1 MAKVRF
7 ASYRERDGSER
18 LGVAEGAV
26 IYALDETEPT
36 LLELLADPER
46 LAAAGDRA
54 LSAPADVVSISGVE
68 LTAPVPVPPS
78 LRDFLCFEQHLRTV
92 SGREPEPDW
101 YELPIFYFSNPAG
114 VYAPGADIPI
124 PPGCNRFDY
133 ELEVAAVIG
142 APGENLSPQ
151 EAEAHIAGYVVL
163 CDFSAR
169 DLQLR
174 EMALQLGP
182 AKGKDTA
189 TSLGP
194 WLVTADELN
203 SRRSGH
209 SFDLEMTA
217 SVNGR
222 TYSRG
227 RLDRMIWSFPEL
239 VSYASRGTRVVPG
252 DIIGSGTVGHGC
264 ILELSIEHGSE
275 AYPWLV
281 PGDEVVLEVELLGR
295 LEHRIVPGL
304 PLVPLRPQ
312 RDSAGAA

>member
-1 MAKVRF
+1 MRF
-7 ASYRERDGSER
+7 AAYHDREGRPR
-18 LGVAEGAV
+18 LGVVVADT
-26 IYALDETEPT
+26 IHALSGTEST
-36 LLELLADPER
+36 FLELLADPGG

-54 LSAPADVVSISGVE
+54 LSDPADVISISQVE

-78 LRDFLCFEQHLRTV
+78 FRDFLCFEQHLRTV
-92 SGREPEPDW
+92 SGREPDPDW
-101 YELPIFYFSNPAG
+101 YELPVFYFSNPAG
-114 VYAPGADIPI
+114 IFAPHADIPI
-124 PPGCNRFDY
+124 PPGCTRFDY

-142 APGENLSPQ
+142 TPGENLSPE

-163 CDFSAR
+163 GDFSAR
-169 DLQLR
+169 DLQMR

-189 TSLGP
+189 TSFGP
-194 WLVTADELN
+194 HLVTPDELVG
-203 SRRSGH
+203 RRSGH

-222 TYSRG
+222 VYSRG
-227 RLDRMIWSFPEL
+227 RLDTMIWSFPEL

-295 LEHRIVPGL
+295 LAHRIVPGL
-304 PLVPLRPQ
+304 PLRPLRPGP
-312 RDSAGAA
+312 AGYRA